1 MHPKGNK
8 SKEIEKSSFTKKKD
22 YSIISIMQL
31 NKNYLLENIEYTFNF
46 ELIHDI
52 IIDII
57 LGENMSKIYLEN
69 KEITFSGKSVR
80 ELVIEKNLINLLFRH
95 QQ

>member
-1 MHPKGNK
+1 
-8 SKEIEKSSFTKKKD
+8 
-22 YSIISIMQL
+22 MQL
-31 NKNYLLENIEYTFNF
+31 NKNYLLENIEYKFNF

>member
-1 MHPKGNK
+1 
-8 SKEIEKSSFTKKKD
+8 
-22 YSIISIMQL
+22 MQL
-31 NKNYLLENIEYTFNF
+31 NKIYLLENIEYKFNF

-95 QQ
+95 QQQVFH

>member
-1 MHPKGNK
+1 
-8 SKEIEKSSFTKKKD
+8 
-22 YSIISIMQL
+22 MQL

-57 LGENMSKIYLEN
+57 LGENMPKIYLEN

>member
-1 MHPKGNK
+1 
-8 SKEIEKSSFTKKKD
+8 
-22 YSIISIMQL
+22 MQL

-57 LGENMSKIYLEN
+57 LGENMPKIYLEN
-69 KEITFSGKSVR
+69 KEITFSGISLR
-80 ELVIEKNLINLLFRH
+80 ELVIEKNIVNLLFRH
-95 QQ
+95 QQQVFH